1 MKKISVLILSLT
13 LIIFFNTNVLA
24 KCKGNCKNG
33 FGKFE
38 WDNGTI
44 YEGNWKKGSFN
55 GKGKTTYPDGGFYEG
70 GFKNHNMHGHGKMA
84 YANGDIFQG
93 QFSNGVINGFGKY
106 IYTSGSIFEG
116 EYINGLRQGKGT
128 YTYSS
133 GSKYIGDYEK
143 GKSHGFGKYIWST
156 GEIYE
161 GEYLKGQRTG
171 KGKYTTPDGHVFVG
185 EFFNGKKHGYG
196 EGTYKNGDTVKGNYV
211 KGLLNGSAEVYYG
224 PEKFTYIG
232 EYKDGRR
239 HGKGKVIYEDGTQF
253 VRNWTDDIPDFPI
266 DKKESI
272 ENIETTEKYY
282 ALVIGNNNYQYL
294 DKLDAAEKDA
304 EVIAEIL
311 ENKYSFN
318 VELLLN
324 ANYEQTVD
332 KLFEVSRKLKP
343 NDNFLIYYAGHGD
356 IDKKQNRGYW
366 LPVDATYEKRSK
378 WISNSFITD
387 EIKATEAK
395 HVLLIVDSCFSGSL
409 MRSGDTKISSRELTK
424 TYIEK
429 LKRKKARLVITS
441 GGNEP
446 VIDSDGGDHSL
457 FAAKL
462 ITTLRDNNTVIN
474 TEEIFE
480 NIRKYVVVNT
490 DQTPERGIMH
500 KTGHDGGDFLFFPKK

>member
-1 MKKISVLILSLT
+1 MKKLFLLIFTLSF
-13 LIIFFNTNVLA
+13 IIFFNTHLYA

-44 YEGNWKKGSFN
+44 YEGNWKKKLFN
-55 GKGKTTYPDGGFYEG
+55 GKGKLIYPNGVISEG
-70 GFKNHNMHGHGKMA
+70 EFKNHVMHGKGKTI
-84 YANGDIFQG
+84 YANGSIFIG
-93 QFSNGVINGFGKY
+93 NYTNGIKNGFGKHTY
-106 IYTSGSIFEG
+106 SSGAIYEG
-116 EYINGLRQGKGT
+116 EYSNGVRHGKAT
-128 YTYSS
+128 YTHVS
-133 GSKYIGDYEK
+133 GSKYIGDYFK
-143 GKSHGFGKYIWST
+143 GTRQGKGKYIWST
-156 GEIYE
+156 GDIYE
-161 GEYLKGQRTG
+161 GDYLKGQRTG
-171 KGKYTTPDGHVFVG
+171 KGKYTTKDGHIFIG
-185 EFFNGKKHGYG
+185 EYLNGKKHGFG
-196 EGTYKNGDTVKGNYV
+196 EGTYKNGDIVKGYYQN
-211 KGLLNGSAEVYYG
+211 GLLNGHAEVYYG
-224 PEKFTYIG
+224 PEKFKYIG

-239 HGKGKVIYEDGTQF
+239 HGKGKIIYDDGVEF
-253 VRNWTDDIPDFPI
+253 VRNWIDDVPDFPI

-272 ENIETTEKYY
+272 DNLDTDENYY

-304 EVIAEIL
+304 QVISDIL
-311 ENKYSFN
+311 KKKYSFN
-318 VELLLN
+318 VQLLLN
-324 ANYEQTVD
+324 ATYEQTVD
-332 KLFEVSRKLKP
+332 KLFEISRKLKK

-409 MRSGDTKISSRELTK
+409 MRSGNEQVFNRELTK

-429 LKRKKARLVITS
+429 LQSKKARLVITS

-446 VIDSDGGDHSL
+446 VIDSDGGEHSL

-462 ITTLRDNNTVIN
+462 ITTLRDNNRVIN

-500 KTGHDGGDFLFFPKK
+500 KTGHDGGDFLFFPK